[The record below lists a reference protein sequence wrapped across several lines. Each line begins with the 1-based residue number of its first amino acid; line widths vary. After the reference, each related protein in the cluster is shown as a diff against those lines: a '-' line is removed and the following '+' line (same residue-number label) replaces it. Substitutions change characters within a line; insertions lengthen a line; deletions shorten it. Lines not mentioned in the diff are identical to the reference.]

1 MEFIIVNRE
10 PSARR
15 TLYQKVKDAGYPLTV
30 IIGRHCESSPSAQVG
45 EGCILFNC
53 YLCPDVKIGN
63 NVIIVSR
70 VDVGHDACVGDH
82 CMLNSMSFI
91 GGYVQIGT
99 QSYIAP
105 GVLLR
110 DRITIGHDAII
121 GLGAVV
127 IHDVA
132 AKQIV
137 AGNPAKVIG
146 ENMEGKVFRKRNHN
160 GGGVTAP
167 YWRFSAQR
175 EEGRQTEASS
185 GAAICL
191 PCAA

>member
-1 MEFIIVNRE
+1 
-10 PSARR
+10 
-15 TLYQKVKDAGYPLTV
+15 
-30 IIGRHCESSPSAQVG
+30 
-45 EGCILFNC
+45 
-53 YLCPDVKIGN
+53 
-63 NVIIVSR
+63 
-70 VDVGHDACVGDH
+70 
-82 CMLNSMSFI
+82 MLNSMSFI

-160 GGGVTAP
+160 GG
-167 YWRFSAQR
+167 RDC
-175 EEGRQTEASS
+175 
-185 GAAICL
+185 IL
-191 PCAA
+191 